1 MCVARF
7 WVLVGRFRGRGVCL
21 GVNCAEIA
29 VPGNC
34 TENFEVILV
43 DFDVGGILT
52 RSVDVFLRCQGKL
65 LLRRESIRVD
75 RC

>member
-1 MCVARF
+1 MGF
-7 WVLVGRFRGRGVCL
+7 GGKDQGEGVCL

-29 VPGNC
+29 VLGNC

-65 LLRRESIRVD
+65 LLRCESIRVD

>member
-1 MCVARF
+1 M
-7 WVLVGRFRGRGVCL
+7 GRIRGEGVCL

-65 LLRRESIRVD
+65 LLRSNSESIRVD